1 MMRALVIIRQ
11 PETVPPTYDAA
22 LPEDSWGRWIRNHLD
37 EMIAG
42 GWTLIENY
50 IPPAPPVPPA

>member
-1 MMRALVIIRQ
+1 MRALVK
-11 PETVPPTYDAA
+11 PSTEPYVDVM
-22 LPEDSWGRWIRNHLD
+22 PEDSWGRWIRNHLD

-50 IPPAPPVPPA
+50 EPPAPPEE